1 MKLKKEETF
10 YILNPTQNLPST
22 QACFESWLAEQEG
35 WRGVAAKPPSLPEYQ
50 DGLKSDMFLYLG
62 HGSGKEFLAGKFVV
76 LTRNPLSDTISF
88 LFENP

>member
-76 LTRNPLSDTISF
+76 LTLYP
-88 LFENP
+88 